1 MRTCE
6 QATTARRRAVA
17 EDPFVF
23 PARTRAV
30 GSAAIV
36 AVAAAGTALAPL
48 APDGRY
54 GYVLAHAAAGAPFSA
69 ATLGLAAI
77 AARRSTTPALRTFWR
92 RWLAAN
98 AVAALATVV
107 ALAAAALR
115 SPALVRLN
123 LSLLLVTAPVWGAA
137 THTMVRSQAGRRN
150 PAVDAVDAATAVL
163 VLGTP
168 IALLVAE
175 PLLRRAE
182 EPALVAP
189 FAVLLVVVPAGL
201 YSGALNVARARR
213 PERVIQAL
221 GLVLGAAF
229 TTSVALQLA
238 HIGAGVE
245 LSLSVLVGGHAVTM
259 ALVAALP
266 LWSHRSS
273 AGGLGRLPVHQ
284 QLRTV
289 QPLPALSTA
298 VLAALAA
305 YVLVARRGD
314 ALAVTWLV
322 VVAVAVV
329 GLGALRQAGL
339 ASEARR
345 LSGELARMADERGRL
360 LAGLVRALDDDRRRT
375 VSELHS
381 QAVGS
386 LSTLGSVAQAVWRSL
401 PAPTAEIVR
410 SAIARVQDDLEAR
423 AEELRRLMVAMRPDE
438 DDGAPRAG
446 TAENALSAALLA
458 YAAEVQ
464 DEVGDPHPP
473 AVEVAVDPR
482 LELDHATLTIAYRVA
497 QEALRNALRHAAA
510 GRVSVTV
517 EADPAGAV
525 AVEVRDDGI
534 GFDPGTPGGSG
545 LATLHLFTEL
555 GRGELE
561 VRSRPGAGT
570 VVRSRLGLRPEG
582 ARPPAPGTGAV
593 PSPAPA
599 PVPAGRADGPGARR
613 HLRLVRPRG
622 PA

>member
-1 MRTCE
+1 MRTCD
-6 QATTARRRAVA
+6 QATTPRRRAVA
-17 EDPFVF
+17 AGHPFVF
-23 PARTRAV
+23 VFSARARVA

-36 AVAAAGTALAPL
+36 AVAAAGTALSAL
-48 APDGRY
+48 APDDRY
-54 GYVLAHAAAGAPFSA
+54 GDVLAHALAGAPFTA
-69 ATLGLAAI
+69 ATLALATV

-92 RWLAAN
+92 RWAAAD

-107 ALAAAALR
+107 SLAAAALR
-115 SPALVRLN
+115 SPALLRLT
-123 LSLLLVTAPVWGAA
+123 LVLLLVAAPVWGAA
-137 THTMVRSQAGRRN
+137 VHTMVRSQAGRRG
-150 PAVDAVDAATAVL
+150 PAVDAVDTATAVL

-168 IALLVAE
+168 IALLVAV
-175 PLLRRAE
+175 PLLRRAQ
-182 EPALVAP
+182 EPGLVAP
-189 FAVLLVVVPAGL
+189 FAALLVLVPAGL
-201 YSGALNVARARR
+201 YSGALNVARAPR
-213 PERVIQAL
+213 PERVTQAL
-221 GLVLGAAF
+221 GLVLSAAF
-229 TTSVALQLA
+229 TVSVALQLA
-238 HIGAGVE
+238 RTGADVE
-245 LSLSVLVGGHAVTM
+245 PPLPLLVGCHAVTT

-273 AGGLGRLPVHQ
+273 AGGLGRLPVHE
-284 QLRTV
+284 QLRTAH
-289 QPLPALSTA
+289 PLPALSTV

-305 YVLVARRGD
+305 HVLVARRD
-314 ALAVTWLV
+314 DTLAVTWLV

-339 ASEARR
+339 TSEARR
-345 LSGELARMADERGRL
+345 LSGEVARMADERGRL

-438 DDGAPRAG
+438 ADGGAG
-446 TAENALSAALLA
+446 AAENALTAALLA
-458 YAAEVQ
+458 HAAEVQ

-510 GRVSVTV
+510 GRVTVTV
-517 EADPAGAV
+517 SADAAGAV
-525 AVEVRDDGI
+525 VVEVRDDGV
-534 GFDPGTPGGSG
+534 GFDPARPGGSG

-561 VRSRPGAGT
+561 VRSRPGEGT
-570 VVRSRLGLRPEG
+570 VVRSRLGLRSEG
-582 ARPPAPGTGAV
+582 TRPSGRATGA
-593 PSPAPA
+593 APPPD
-599 PVPAGRADGPGARR
+599 PVAAGAGDGPGARG
-613 HLRLVRPRG
+613 HLRLVPP
-622 PA
+622 PAPA

>member
-1 MRTCE
+1 
-6 QATTARRRAVA
+6 
-17 EDPFVF
+17 
-23 PARTRAV
+23 
-30 GSAAIV
+30 
-36 AVAAAGTALAPL
+36 
-48 APDGRY
+48 
-54 GYVLAHAAAGAPFSA
+54 
-69 ATLGLAAI
+69 
-77 AARRSTTPALRTFWR
+77 
-92 RWLAAN
+92 
-98 AVAALATVV
+98 
-107 ALAAAALR
+107 
-115 SPALVRLN
+115 
-123 LSLLLVTAPVWGAA
+123 
-137 THTMVRSQAGRRN
+137 
-150 PAVDAVDAATAVL
+150 
-163 VLGTP
+163 
-168 IALLVAE
+168 
-175 PLLRRAE
+175 
-182 EPALVAP
+182 
-189 FAVLLVVVPAGL
+189 
-201 YSGALNVARARR
+201 
-213 PERVIQAL
+213 
-221 GLVLGAAF
+221 
-229 TTSVALQLA
+229 
-238 HIGAGVE
+238 
-245 LSLSVLVGGHAVTM
+245 M

-497 QEALRNALRHAAA
+497 QEALRNAP
-510 GRVSVTV
+510 GTPP
-517 EADPAGAV
+517 PAGCRSRSSLTAAV
-525 AVEVRDDGI
+525 AVECATTASGSTR
-534 GFDPGTPGGSG
+534 TPGGSG

-555 GRGELE
+555 GRELE
-561 VRSRPGAGT
+561 VRSRPGRGPSCAAGS
-570 VVRSRLGLRPEG
+570 VCGREVP
-582 ARPPAPGTGAV
+582 ARRHRHRAV

-599 PVPAGRADGPGARR
+599 PCRPGADGPGARR
-613 HLRLVRPRG
+613 HLRLVRLRG
-622 PA
+622 PALSAATRGGPDEVRRGRDRAGRR